1 MEVPPVMATGVGD
14 ALPPQTGAP
23 WRWWVWCAIL
33 TPYPIVLGT
42 LPILLKHLGGISLD
56 TQSVLPSTTRE
67 LGWVAAENLG
77 LFFVLLLLAWI
88 AARPSPGD
96 LFLSGGVRIPGRTLS
111 SYWLLPLGILYSI
124 GVRIP
129 VSLCLGMAIG
139 VAYLLNHGDPAA
151 LQAYRPKIEEVID
164 PSALADPLYFFL
176 TLTLLSFVVAGF
188 REELWRT
195 AVLVGLLR
203 ILPSGWQGRKG
214 WLLVLTVSSLVFG
227 LGHLPQGPAGVL
239 ATTILGFLLGG
250 ITLYHRSL
258 WLAVLAHGFFDAA
271 SFAIL
276 RLVQQYGLLDQMLG
290 K

>member
-42 LPILLKHLGGISLD
+42 LPILLKHLGGLTLD

-214 WLLVLTVSSLVFG
+214 RLLVLTVSSLVFG